1 MRKATL
7 VIIAI
12 IVIAFGGLMFWS
24 LSQKSENSANYAEI
38 DANAIIGPSK
48 YNGEIGDH
56 VFGNAAAPVL
66 IFEYADY
73 QCPGCATTYP
83 RLKKLLDEYGDQLGI
98 VYRSYLLSYH
108 QNGTAAASAA
118 EAAGLQ
124 GYWAEYAN
132 LLFTNQSEW
141 EYASVKE
148 RGTLFLKYF
157 EAASD
162 AEGDLDKFQADMS
175 SASVKKKVDF
185 DMGLGK
191 YIGVESTPWLVL
203 EGEHID
209 IQNAGGEDGFLKLMR
224 EKINAAL
231 KKRGVEPK
239 VEIKEDTASGG
250 ESVTIDAS
258 F

>member
-1 MRKATL
+1 MRKTTL
-7 VIIAI
+7 AI
-12 IVIAFGGLMFWS
+12 VAALIIAFGGLVIWS
-24 LSQKSENSANYAEI
+24 IIQKSASSADYA
-38 DANAIIGPSK
+38 DFNPNGIIGPNQ

-56 VFGNAAAPVL
+56 VFGNADAPVL
-66 IFEYADY
+66 VFEYADY

-83 RLKKLLDEYGDQLGI
+83 RLKTLLDEYGDQLGI

-124 GYWAEYAN
+124 GYWAEYAD
-132 LLFTNQSEW
+132 LLFTNQAEW

-148 RGTLFLKYF
+148 RGEIFAGYF
-157 EAASD
+157 EQASGG
-162 AEGDLDKFQADMS
+162 AGDVARFKSDMS
-175 SASVKKKVDF
+175 SSNVRKKIDF

-191 YIGVESTPWLVL
+191 YIEVASTPWIIVD
-203 EGEHID
+203 GEHVD
-209 IQNAGGEDGFLKLMR
+209 ITNAGGEAGFLKIMR

-231 KKRGVEPK
+231 SKKGLTPNVQ
-239 VEIKEDTASGG
+239 IQEDVVSGG
-250 ESVTIDAS
+250 ESVTIDAN

>member
-1 MRKATL
+1 MRKSTI
-7 VIIAI
+7 VIIVLILA
-12 IVIAFGGLMFWS
+12 AFGGLVAWA
-24 LSQKSENSANYAEI
+24 LLKKSENSANYAEFN
-38 DANAIIGPSK
+38 ANAIIGPNK

-73 QCPGCATTYP
+73 QCPGCASTYP
-83 RLKKLLDEYGDQLGI
+83 RLKTILDEYGNQLGI

-108 QNGTAAASAA
+108 QNGTAAAAAA

-148 RGTLFLKYF
+148 RGELFAGYF
-157 EAASD
+157 SQASNG
-162 AEGDLDKFQADMS
+162 AGDLEKFQSDMS
-175 SASVKKKVDF
+175 SPNVKKKIDF

-191 YIGVESTPWLVL
+191 YVDVQSTPWLVID
-203 EGEHID
+203 GEHID
-209 IQNAGGEDGFLKLMR
+209 ITGSGTEDSFLKLMR
-224 EKINAAL
+224 GKIDAAL
-231 KKRGVEPK
+231 EKRGVSPK
-239 VEIKEDTASGG
+239 VEIREEIVSGG
-250 ESVTIDAS
+250 ESVTIDIAE
-258 F
+258 

>member
-1 MRKATL
+1 MRKTTL
-7 VIIAI
+7 AIIAI
-12 IVIAFGGLMFWS
+12 IVLAFGGLLVWS
-24 LSQKSENSANYAEI
+24 IGQKSENSPNYA
-38 DANAIIGPSK
+38 DFNANDVIGPNK

-83 RLKKLLDEYGDQLGI
+83 RLKKLLEEYGDKLGI

-141 EYASVKE
+141 EYASVRE
-148 RGTLFLKYF
+148 RGEIFASYF
-157 EAASD
+157 EAVS
-162 AEGDLDKFQADMS
+162 EGKGDLEKFRSDMGS
-175 SASVKKKVDF
+175 SNVKKKIDF

-191 YIGVESTPWLVL
+191 HVDVQSTPWLIIN
-203 EGEHID
+203 GEHID
-209 IQNAGGEDGFLKLMR
+209 ITGAGGEEGFLKLMR
-224 EKINAAL
+224 EKIDEAL
-231 KKRGVEPK
+231 KK
-239 VEIKEDTASGG
+239 S
-250 ESVTIDAS
+250 S
-258 F
+258 